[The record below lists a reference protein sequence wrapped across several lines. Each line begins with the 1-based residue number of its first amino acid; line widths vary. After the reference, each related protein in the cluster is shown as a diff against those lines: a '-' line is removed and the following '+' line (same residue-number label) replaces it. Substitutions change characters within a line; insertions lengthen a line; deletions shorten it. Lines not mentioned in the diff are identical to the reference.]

1 MACSGWTTTVLAARR
16 PTRRSSSEAW
26 GGNTRIDGAR
36 HRARRHGRHHRPAC
50 ADAPGHYQ
58 EGSRLMA
65 NDTTITVIGNLTA
78 DPELRFTQ
86 SGVAVASF
94 TIASTPRKFNRQTGE
109 WEDEEALFLRCS
121 IWRDAAENVTE
132 SLEKGARVIAQGR
145 LKQRSFTDR
154 EGNQRTSIE
163 LDVDE
168 VGPSTKYAVAKPNK
182 VQRNG
187 GVQGGYQQA
196 PQGNV
201 PGYPQQGGYAPQ
213 PQQAP
218 QQGNPWG
225 GQPQQGQGAPQQWGG
240 QPQGQ
245 PQQSPWAGQQAPQ
258 QPMPGVGDPGGP
270 PF

>member
-1 MACSGWTTTVLAARR
+1 
-16 PTRRSSSEAW
+16 
-26 GGNTRIDGAR
+26 
-36 HRARRHGRHHRPAC
+36 
-50 ADAPGHYQ
+50 
-58 EGSRLMA
+58 MA
-65 NDTTITVIGNLTA
+65 NDTILTVVGNLVA

-94 TIASTPRKFNRQTGE
+94 TIASTPRKFNRQTNE

-121 IWRDAAENVTE
+121 IWRDAAENVSE
-132 SLEKGARVIAQGR
+132 SLEKGSRVIAQGR

-154 EGNQRTSIE
+154 EGNNRTSIE

-168 VGPSTKYAVAKPNK
+168 VGPSTKYAVAKPQK
-182 VQRNG
+182 VDRRQ
-187 GVQGGYQQA
+187 QGGGFGGGA

-201 PGYPQQGGYAPQ
+201 PGYPQQG
-213 PQQAP
+213 QQP

-225 GQPQQGQGAPQQWGG
+225 GQPQQAPQQGQGAPQGQWGG

-245 PQQSPWAGQQAPQ
+245 PQQSPWAGGGQQAPQ
-258 QPMPGVGDPGGP
+258 QGSFPDEP

>member
-1 MACSGWTTTVLAARR
+1 
-16 PTRRSSSEAW
+16 
-26 GGNTRIDGAR
+26 
-36 HRARRHGRHHRPAC
+36 
-50 ADAPGHYQ
+50 
-58 EGSRLMA
+58 MA

-94 TIASTPRKFNRQTGE
+94 TIASTPRKFNRQTNE

-121 IWRDAAENVTE
+121 IWRDAAENVSE
-132 SLEKGARVIAQGR
+132 SLEKGSRVIAQGR

-168 VGPSTKYAVAKPNK
+168 VGPSTKYATAKPQK
-182 VQRNG
+182 VNRRQG
-187 GVQGGYQQA
+187 GGAPQGGYQ
-196 PQGNV
+196 QGNV
-201 PGYPQQGGYAPQ
+201 PGYPQQGQQ
-213 PQQAP
+213 PP
-218 QQGNPWG
+218 QGNPWG
-225 GQPQQGQGAPQQWGG
+225 GQPQQAPQQGQWGG

-245 PQQSPWAGQQAPQ
+245 PQQSPWAGGGQQAPQ
-258 QPMPGVGDPGGP
+258 QGGFPDEP